1 MARSQLLVETDM
13 YYPFATAGINI
24 TYLMVTLLHLSKG
37 KKKIII
43 IFFYKLY
50 F

>member
-24 TYLMVTLLHLSKG
+24 SYLMVTLLHLSKG
-37 KKKIII
+37 KKK
-43 IFFYKLY
+43 K
-50 F
+50 